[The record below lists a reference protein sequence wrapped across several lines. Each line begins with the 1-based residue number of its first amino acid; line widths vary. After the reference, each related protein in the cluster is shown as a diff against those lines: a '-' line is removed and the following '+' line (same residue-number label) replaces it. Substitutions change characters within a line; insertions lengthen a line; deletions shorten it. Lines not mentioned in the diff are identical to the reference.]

1 MSIIRQLIR
10 RREWYSRYREDFSNI
25 VFFFFFFC
33 VSIRRTLNYLSA
45 RSYRLLITI
54 CRAIRSI
61 CIFSYYLFFF
71 LLLLASSLFF
81 LLWNLIEFFR
91 VSSVR
96 SAPPS
101 PFTPNHR
108 IIPYSRRFLREKT
121 DCLILFWHSGVFEYA
136 RVQRSRITVF
146 SRLPSK

>member
-25 VFFFFFFC
+25 VFFFFFLRIDKKNVKLFIS
-33 VSIRRTLNYLSA
+33 SIISIIDNNLSRDTINLYLFVLS
-45 RSYRLLITI
+45 
-54 CRAIRSI
+54 
-61 CIFSYYLFFF
+61 FFF